1 MLQVLALR
9 AEGRVEESKA
19 LQRYLDEQDRARRRE
34 QIDRN
39 LVQVTHALPGSLSHL
54 YPSPNK
60 STSCR

>member
-1 MLQVLALR
+1 MSQVLALR

-39 LVQVTHALPGSLSHL
+39 LVQVIHAFLCG
-54 YPSPNK
+54 
-60 STSCR
+60 